1 MNSLKITRHSQNHL
15 VLTPSLPPSLTH
27 FFTSSP
33 TKNSLQ
39 LSVPLS
45 SHLSIYHFFLSFLF
59 LFALYLIL
67 KSQQA
72 LTNPIL
78 SLLSRSFFFSP
89 FHPFLPFR
97 LFHLPFF
104 LTVHSPWLPS
114 IFSYAKIRQPDSR
127 CPIPSMLSRVLVLH
141 LPSSSHLFNYFFLP
155 LYSCSL
161 IIPYIPESSKTPLG
175 SRSSTSSLRSPPLT
189 SALPHYVPPFPPPS
203 HLHLYPSHVLSHL
216 LYLHR
221 ASTSS

>member
-78 SLLSRSFFFSP
+78 SLLSRSFFF
-89 FHPFLPFR
+89 
-97 LFHLPFF
+97 
-104 LTVHSPWLPS
+104 
-114 IFSYAKIRQPDSR
+114 
-127 CPIPSMLSRVLVLH
+127 LS
-141 LPSSSHLFNYFFLP
+141 
-155 LYSCSL
+155 
-161 IIPYIPESSKTPLG
+161 
-175 SRSSTSSLRSPPLT
+175 
-189 SALPHYVPPFPPPS
+189 VPPFPPVQALPFTVFS
-203 HLHLYPSHVLSHL
+203 PCSLTLASLNILVCKDSPTRLSLSHPFYALSCSCLAPPFL
-216 LYLHR
+216 LAPFQLLFSSSLFVFTHHTLH
-221 ASTSS
+221 S